1 MCHISAKCPVFKA
14 SARVE
19 NGAHRIDVG
28 VSAGGFRAA
37 GGPKPDISGHFFRQS
52 RKNGTK
58 QLSLDFGAAA
68 LNAKA
73 FAADRTVDPTAVSR
87 RSAPAPRALR
97 DTGRHTSGKGPA
109 SAGARSQP
117 RASSARLPYGELLVW
132 STCAPY
138 ILRIAA
144 FAARRRKRR
153 PGYGDG
159 CAGRWRACAP
169 GVAIWSG
176 VCRPTGIGHA
186 NRRVSRQSRNVLFS
200 SQGPFAPHMPAKAA
214 IPSSA
219 IVLHRGQPSRLP
231 SGAKAGGLDSARPRC
246 VKNSL

>member
-87 RSAPAPRALR
+87 RSAPAPRASR
-97 DTGRHTSGKGPA
+97 DTGCHTSGRGPA
-109 SAGARSQP
+109 SAGARSQR
-117 RASSARLPYGELLVW
+117 RASSARLPYIEPLVW

-153 PGYGDG
+153 RRKWRRMR
-159 CAGRWRACAP
+159 GRRRACAC
-169 GVAIWSG
+169 VATFRYA
-176 VCRPTGIGHA
+176 VYQPRA
-186 NRRVSRQSRNVLFS
+186 QARAS
-200 SQGPFAPHMPAKAA
+200 SWDLTAKAA
-214 IPSSA
+214 
-219 IVLHRGQPSRLP
+219 SR
-231 SGAKAGGLDSARPRC
+231 
-246 VKNSL
+246 